1 LQSKCPYRLQ
11 SFFLPIQ
18 EIEEEGIIM
27 TEKKVHPGVE
37 QMKKSLIDG
46 KCSRREFLR
55 TVTLLGVSAT
65 AAYSMAGKILGKNIL
80 PDMVSTAFA
89 AQKKGGVLKY
99 GMQVQEMAD
108 PATYSW
114 TQKSIVS
121 RHIVEYLVETGPD
134 NITRPAL
141 AESWEASD
149 DLKSWTFHL
158 RKGIK
163 WSNGDDFNAD
173 DVVFNFTRWLDPKTG
188 SSNMGLFDAM
198 LEETGEKDAKG
209 NPIKRMS
216 KNAVQKVDNHTV
228 RLNLNSPVLSIPE
241 NLYNYPTG
249 IVHRN
254 FEKEGG
260 DLSKNPVGTG
270 PYTLTEFRVG
280 ELAVLK
286 KRKEPWWG
294 GDVFLDEIRIIDLG
308 EDAGAYL
315 AAIASKQVDVIYN
328 LDLTTLEAAKNIPGI
343 KVVDIPSTQTGVIR
357 MKVNKEPFTDV
368 RVRKAVQMTCDAQRQ
383 LDISHQGLGIVAEHH
398 HVAKIHPEYFALPPF
413 KQDIEGA
420 KKLLAEAGYPN
431 GIELTCNVGNTDGV
445 WEQDSVAVL
454 KEDAAKAGINIKMNV
469 MPMAQYWDVWTKA
482 PLSLTS
488 WTHRPLAVM
497 VLGLAYRTGVPWN
510 ESSYANPEFD
520 AALTEAESTLD
531 IEQRRVKM
539 EKVEKILQDDAV
551 MVQPF
556 FRSVFTAVRD
566 NVVGFEMH
574 PTRYYRFHKV
584 SLA

>member
-1 LQSKCPYRLQ
+1 
-11 SFFLPIQ
+11 
-18 EIEEEGIIM
+18 M
-27 TEKKVHPGVE
+27 TDGKPAGKRIHPGVE
-37 QMKKSLIDG
+37 KMKRALAEG

-55 TVTLLGVSAT
+55 TTTLLGVSAT
-65 AAYSMAGKILGKNIL
+65 AAYGIASKIVGEEVL
-80 PDMVSTAFA
+80 PDFVSSAMAAEQKIGGSLKFGMV
-89 AQKKGGVLKY
+89 
-99 GMQVQEMAD
+99 VQEMAD

-114 TQKSIVS
+114 TQKSIVA
-121 RHIVEYLVETGPD
+121 RHIIEYLVETGPD
-134 NITRPAL
+134 NITRPYL

-149 DLKSWTFHL
+149 DLKTWTFRL
-158 RKGIK
+158 RKGVK

-188 SSNMGLFDAM
+188 SSNLGLFDAM
-198 LEETGEKDAKG
+198 LEDSGEKDQDGK
-209 NPIKRMS
+209 PIKRMIQ
-216 KNAVQKVDNHTV
+216 NAVEKVDDHTV

-270 PYTLTEFRVG
+270 PYTLAEFKVG

-286 KRKEPWWG
+286 KRSEPYWAG
-294 GDVFLDEIRIIDLG
+294 EAFLDEIRFIDLG

-315 AAIASKQVDVIYN
+315 AAIASQQVDGIYN
-328 LDLTTLEAAKNIPGI
+328 LDLTTLEAAKAIPGI
-343 KVVDIPSTQTGVIR
+343 KVVEVPSTQTGVIR
-357 MKVNKEPFTDV
+357 MKVTEKPFDDP
-368 RVRKAVQMTCDAQRQ
+368 RVRKAVQKTCDARRQ
-383 LDISHQGLGIVAEHH
+383 LDIAHRGLGIEAEHH
-398 HVAKIHPEYFALPPF
+398 HVASIHPEYFQLPPF

-420 KKLLAEAGYPN
+420 KKLLAEAGYPD
-431 GIELTCNVGNTDGV
+431 GIELTCTVGNTDGV

-469 MPMAQYWDVWTKA
+469 MPQAQYWDIWTKA

-510 ESSYANPEFD
+510 ESSYANPDFD
-520 AALTEAESTLD
+520 AALTDAESTLD
-531 IEQRRVKM
+531 VEARRAKM
-539 EKVEKILQDDAV
+539 EKVQKILQGDAV

-556 FRSVFTAVRD
+556 FRSVFTAVRE

>member
-1 LQSKCPYRLQ
+1 
-11 SFFLPIQ
+11 
-18 EIEEEGIIM
+18 
-27 TEKKVHPGVE
+27 
-37 QMKKSLIDG
+37 
-46 KCSRREFLR
+46 
-55 TVTLLGVSAT
+55 
-65 AAYSMAGKILGKNIL
+65 
-80 PDMVSTAFA
+80 
-89 AQKKGGVLKY
+89 
-99 GMQVQEMAD
+99 MQVQEMAD

-121 RHIVEYLVETGPD
+121 RHITEYLVETGPD

-149 DLKSWTFHL
+149 DLKTWTFHL
-158 RKGIK
+158 RKGVK
-163 WSNGDDFNAD
+163 WSNGDDFTAD

-188 SSNMGLFDAM
+188 SSNLGLFDAM
-198 LEETGEKDAKG
+198 LEETGKKDSKG
-209 NPIKRMS
+209 NPVKRMS
-216 KNAVQKVDNHTV
+216 KNAVQKVDKYTV
-228 RLNLNSPVLSIPE
+228 RLNLNSPVLAIPE

-286 KRKEPWWG
+286 KRKDPYWG
-294 GDVFLDEIRIIDLG
+294 GEVFLDEIRFIDLG

-315 AAIASKQVDVIYN
+315 AAIASKQVDGIYN

-343 KVVDIPSTQTGVIR
+343 KVVEIPSTQTGVIR
-357 MKVNKEPFTDV
+357 MKVTEKPFDDI
-368 RVRKAVQMTCDAQRQ
+368 RVRKAVQKTCDAKRQ
-383 LDISHQGLGIVAEHH
+383 LDIAHRGLGIVAEHH

-413 KQDIEGA
+413 EQDIEGA

-431 GIELTCNVGNTDGV
+431 GIELTCNVGNTEGV

-454 KEDAAKAGINIKMNV
+454 KEDAAKAGININMNV
-469 MPMAQYWDVWTKA
+469 MPQAQYWDVWTKA

-510 ESSYANPEFD
+510 ESSYANPEWD
-520 AALTEAESTLD
+520 KALTEAESTLNV
-531 IEQRRVKM
+531 EQRRAKM

-556 FRSVFTAVRD
+556 FRAVFTAVRD

>member
-1 LQSKCPYRLQ
+1 MKNENL
-11 SFFLPIQ
+11 
-18 EIEEEGIIM
+18 
-27 TEKKVHPGVE
+27 HPA
-37 QMKKSLIDG
+37 IDKLKDDLAKG
-46 KCSRREFLR
+46 TITRREFLR
-55 TVTLLGVSAT
+55 TTTLLGLSVT
-65 AAYSMAGKILGKNIL
+65 AAYTLVSKILGKDVL
-80 PDMVSTAFA
+80 PDFVTPAIA
-89 AQKKGGVLKY
+89 AEQKMGGVLKF
-99 GMQVQEMAD
+99 GIQVQEMAD

-114 TQKSIVS
+114 TQKSIVA

-134 NITRPAL
+134 NITRPGL
-141 AESWEASD
+141 ASGWEASD
-149 DLKSWTFHL
+149 DLKTWTFHL
-158 RKGIK
+158 RKGVK

-188 SSNMGLFDAM
+188 SSNLGLFDAM
-198 LEETGEKDAKG
+198 LEETEEKDKNG
-209 NPIKRMS
+209 KPVKRMI
-216 KNAVQKVDNHTV
+216 KGAVEKVDAHTI
-228 RLNLNSPVLSIPE
+228 RLNLKSPVLSIPE
-241 NLYNYPTG
+241 NLYNYPTA
-249 IVHRN
+249 IVHRD

-270 PYTLTEFRVG
+270 PYTLAEFRVG

-286 KRKEPWWG
+286 KRKEPYWG
-294 GDVFLDEIRIIDLG
+294 GEVFLDEIRFIDLG

-315 AAIASKQVDVIYN
+315 AAIASQQVDGIYN

-343 KVVDIPSTQTGVIR
+343 NVVSIPSTQTGVIR
-357 MKVNKEPFTDV
+357 MKVTEKPFTDV
-368 RVRKAVQMTCDAQRQ
+368 RVRKAVQKTCDVKRQ
-383 LDISHQGLGIVAEHH
+383 LDIAHRGLGIVAEHH
-398 HVAKIHPEYFALPPF
+398 HVATIHPEYFALPPF
-413 KQDIEGA
+413 KRDIEGA

-431 GIELTCNVGNTDGV
+431 GIELTCNVGNTEGV

-469 MPMAQYWDVWTKA
+469 MPQAQYWDVWTKA

-531 IEQRRVKM
+531 VEKRRAKM
-539 EKVEKILQDDAV
+539 EKLEKMLQDDAI

-556 FRSVFTAVRD
+556 FRAVFTAIRE
-566 NVVGFEMH
+566 NVIGFEMH

>member
-1 LQSKCPYRLQ
+1 
-11 SFFLPIQ
+11 
-18 EIEEEGIIM
+18 M
-27 TEKKVHPGVE
+27 ADKKMHPGVE
-37 QMKKSLIDG
+37 EMKKSLAAG

-55 TVTLLGVSAT
+55 TVTLLGVSAAT
-65 AAYSMAGKILGKNIL
+65 AYGMAGL
-80 PDMVSTAFA
+80 PNFVSSAHA

-99 GMQVQEMAD
+99 GMQVQEMAE

-121 RHIVEYLVETGPD
+121 RHIIEYLVETGPD

-149 DLKSWTFHL
+149 DLKTWTFHL
-158 RKGIK
+158 RKGVK

-188 SSNMGLFDAM
+188 SSNLGLFDAM
-198 LEETGEKDAKG
+198 LEETGEKDDKG
-209 NPIKRMS
+209 NPIKRMA
-216 KNAVQKVDNHTV
+216 KNAVQKVDAHTV
-228 RLNLNSPVLSIPE
+228 RLNLKSPVLSIPE

-249 IVHRN
+249 IVHRD
-254 FEKEGG
+254 FEKQGG

-270 PYTLTEFRVG
+270 PYTLSEFRVG

-286 KRKEPWWG
+286 KRNAPWWG
-294 GDVFLDEIRIIDLG
+294 GEVFLDEIRIIDLG
-308 EDAGAYL
+308 EDPGAYL
-315 AAIASKQVDVIYN
+315 AAIASKQVDVIYG

-343 KVVDIPSTQTGVIR
+343 KVVEIPSTQTGVIR
-357 MKVNKEPFTDV
+357 MKVTEKPFTDK
-368 RVRKAVQMTCDAQRQ
+368 RVRRAVQLTCDVQRQ
-383 LDISHQGLGIVAEHH
+383 LDIAHRGLGIVAEHH
-398 HVAKIHPEYFALPPF
+398 HVATIHPEYFKLPPL
-413 KQDIEGA
+413 KRNIEEA
-420 KKLLAEAGYPN
+420 KKLLKEAGYPN
-431 GIELTCNVGNTDGV
+431 GFEIACNVGNTDGV

-454 KEDAAKAGINIKMNV
+454 KEDAAAAGINIKMNV
-469 MPMAQYWDVWTKA
+469 MPQTQYWDVWTKA

-488 WTHRPLAVM
+488 WTHRPLGVM
-497 VLGLAYRTGVPWN
+497 VLSLAYRTGVPWN

-520 AALTEAESTLD
+520 KALTEAESTLD
-531 IEQRRVKM
+531 VEERRAKM
-539 EKVEKILQDDAV
+539 EKVEKFLQDDAV
-551 MVQPF
+551 LVQPF

>member
-1 LQSKCPYRLQ
+1 
-11 SFFLPIQ
+11 
-18 EIEEEGIIM
+18 M
-27 TEKKVHPGVE
+27 TTKRIHPGVE
-37 QMKKSLIDG
+37 EMKKALADG

-65 AAYSMAGKILGKNIL
+65 AAYSMAGL
-80 PDMVSTAFA
+80 PNFISSAHA
-89 AQKKGGVLKY
+89 AQKKGGVLKF

-114 TQKSIVS
+114 TQKSIVA
-121 RHIVEYLVETGPD
+121 RHIVEYMVETGPD
-134 NITRPAL
+134 NITRPYL

-149 DLKSWTFHL
+149 DLKTWTFHL

-163 WSNGDDFNAD
+163 WSNGDEFNAD

-188 SSNMGLFDAM
+188 SSNLGLFDAM

-209 NPIKRMS
+209 NAIKRMS
-216 KNAVQKVDNHTV
+216 PNAVDKVDNYTV
-228 RLNLNSPVLSIPE
+228 KLNLNSPVLAIPE
-241 NLYNYPTG
+241 NLYNYPTA
-249 IVHRN
+249 IVHRD
-254 FEKEGG
+254 FEKDGG

-270 PYTLTEFRVG
+270 PYTLTQFKVG
-280 ELAVLK
+280 EIAVLK
-286 KRKEPWWG
+286 KRDAEWWG
-294 GDVFLDEIRIIDLG
+294 GEVFLDEIRIIDLG

-315 AAIASKQVDVIYN
+315 AAIASNQVDVIYG

-357 MKVNKEPFTDV
+357 MKVTEAPFTDK
-368 RVRKAVQMTCDAQRQ
+368 RVRRAVQLTCDAQRQ
-383 LDISHQGLGIVAEHH
+383 LDIAHRGLGIVAEHH
-398 HVAKIHPEYFALPPF
+398 HVAKIHPEYFALPPL
-413 KQDIEGA
+413 KRNIAEA
-420 KKLLAEAGYPN
+420 KKLLKEAGFPD
-431 GIELTCNVGNTDGV
+431 GINVSCNVGNTDGV

-454 KEDAAKAGINIKMNV
+454 KEDAAAAGINIKMNV
-469 MPMAQYWDVWTKA
+469 MPQAQYWDVWTKA

-520 AALTEAESTLD
+520 KALTEAESTVNV
-531 IEQRRVKM
+531 EERRVKM
-539 EKVEKILQDDAV
+539 EKVEKILQDDAIL
-551 MVQPF
+551 VQPF
-556 FRSVFTAVRD
+556 FRSVFTAVRE

>member
-1 LQSKCPYRLQ
+1 
-11 SFFLPIQ
+11 
-18 EIEEEGIIM
+18 M
-27 TEKKVHPGVE
+27 TTKKVHPGVQ
-37 QMKKSLIDG
+37 QMEKALTAG

-65 AAYSMAGKILGKNIL
+65 AAYGLVGKLVGNDGL
-80 PDMVSTAFA
+80 PDIISSAHA
-89 AQKKGGVLKY
+89 ATQKKGGVLRF

-134 NITRPAL
+134 NITRPNL

-188 SSNMGLFDAM
+188 SSNLGLFDAM

-209 NPIKRMS
+209 NPIKRMIP
-216 KNAVQKVDNHTV
+216 NAVQKIDNHTV
-228 RLNLNSPVLSIPE
+228 RLNLKSPVLSIPE
-241 NLYNYPTG
+241 NLYNYPTA

-270 PYTLTEFRVG
+270 PYTLSEFRVG
-280 ELAVLK
+280 ELARLT
-286 KRKEPWWG
+286 KRKEPYWG
-294 GDVFLDEIRIIDLG
+294 GEVFLDEIRFVDLG

-315 AAIASKQVDVIYN
+315 AAIASNQVDGIYN

-343 KVVDIPSTQTGVIR
+343 KIVEIPSTQTGVIR
-357 MKVNKEPFTDV
+357 MKVTEKPFDDI
-368 RVRKAVQMTCDAQRQ
+368 RVRRAVQKTCNAQRQ
-383 LDISHQGLGIVAEHH
+383 LDIAHRGLGIVAEHH

-413 KQDIEGA
+413 KPDIEGA
-420 KKLLAEAGYPN
+420 KKLLTEAGYPN
-431 GIELTCNVGNTDGV
+431 GIELSCNVGNTEGV

-469 MPMAQYWDVWTKA
+469 MPQAQYWDVWTKA

-510 ESSYANPEFD
+510 ESSYANPEWD

-531 IEQRRVKM
+531 VESRRVKM

-556 FRSVFTAVRD
+556 FRAVFTAIRD

-584 SLA
+584 SFA

>member
-1 LQSKCPYRLQ
+1 MK
-11 SFFLPIQ
+11 
-18 EIEEEGIIM
+18 
-27 TEKKVHPGVE
+27 EKKRVHPAIHDFKVDMDKGR
-37 QMKKSLIDG
+37 IT
-46 KCSRREFLR
+46 RREFLR
-55 TVTLLGVSAT
+55 YATLLGMSTV
-65 AAYSMAGKILGKNIL
+65 AASQMAGFTWPKK
-80 PDMVSTAFA
+80 AFA
-89 AQKKGGVLKY
+89 AQKRGGVLRF

-108 PATYSW
+108 PGTYSW

-121 RHIVEYLVETGPD
+121 RHMVEYLVETGPD
-134 NITRPAL
+134 NITRPYL
-141 AESWEASD
+141 AESWEASA
-149 DLKSWTFHL
+149 DLKTWTFHL
-158 RKGIK
+158 RKGVK

-188 SSNMGLFDAM
+188 SSNLGLFDAM

-209 NPIKRMS
+209 NPVKRMIP
-216 KNAVQKVDNHTV
+216 NAVQKVDNHTV
-228 RLNLNSPVLSIPE
+228 KLNLKSPVLSIPE
-241 NLYNYPTG
+241 NLYNYPTA
-249 IVHRN
+249 IVNRN
-254 FEKEGG
+254 FEKDGG

-270 PYTLTEFRVG
+270 PYTLSEFRVG

-286 KRKEPWWG
+286 KRKEPYWG
-294 GDVFLDEIRIIDLG
+294 GDVFLDEIRFVDLG

-315 AAIASKQVDVIYN
+315 AAIASKQVDGIYN

-343 KVVDIPSTQTGVIR
+343 KIAEIPSTQTGVIR
-357 MKVNKEPFTDV
+357 MKVTEKPFDDI
-368 RVRKAVQMTCDAQRQ
+368 RVRRAVQKTCDAQRQ
-383 LDISHQGLGIVAEHH
+383 LDIAHRGLGIVAEHH
-398 HVAKIHPEYFALPPF
+398 HVAKIHPEYFALPPI
-413 KQDIEGA
+413 KRDIEGA

-431 GIELTCNVGNTDGV
+431 GIEMSCNVGNAEGV

-469 MPMAQYWDVWTKA
+469 MPQAQYWDVWTKA

-510 ESSYANPEFD
+510 ESSYANPKWD

-531 IEQRRVKM
+531 VEKRRVKM

-556 FRSVFTAVRD
+556 FRAVFTAVRD

>member
-1 LQSKCPYRLQ
+1 
-11 SFFLPIQ
+11 
-18 EIEEEGIIM
+18 M
-27 TEKKVHPGVE
+27 TTKRVHPGVR
-37 QMKKSLIDG
+37 QMEKALTEG

-65 AAYSMAGKILGKNIL
+65 AAYGMVGKIAGMPSII
-80 PDMVSTAFA
+80 SSAHA
-89 AQKKGGVLKY
+89 ATQKKGGVLRF

-134 NITRPAL
+134 NITRPNL

-149 DLKSWTFHL
+149 DLKTWTFHL

-163 WSNGDDFNAD
+163 WSNGDEFIAD

-188 SSNMGLFDAM
+188 SSNLGLFDAM

-209 NPIKRMS
+209 NPIKRMI
-216 KNAVQKVDNHTV
+216 KNAVQKADNHTV
-228 RLNLNSPVLSIPE
+228 RLNLKSPVLSIPE
-241 NLYNYPTG
+241 NLYNYPTA

-270 PYTLTEFRVG
+270 PYTLSEFRVG
-280 ELAVLK
+280 ELARLT
-286 KRKEPWWG
+286 KRKEPYWG
-294 GDVFLDEIRIIDLG
+294 GDVFLDEIRFVDLG

-315 AAIASKQVDVIYN
+315 AAIASNQVDGIYN

-343 KVVDIPSTQTGVIR
+343 KIVEIPSTQTGVIR
-357 MKVNKEPFTDV
+357 MKVTEKPFDDI
-368 RVRKAVQMTCDAQRQ
+368 RVRKAVQKTCDAQRQ
-383 LDISHQGLGIVAEHH
+383 LDIAHRGLGIVSEHH

-431 GIELTCNVGNTDGV
+431 GIELSCNVGNTEGV

-469 MPMAQYWDVWTKA
+469 MPQAQYWDVWTKA

-510 ESSYANPEFD
+510 ESSYASPEFD
-520 AALTEAESTLD
+520 AALTAAESTLD
-531 IEQRRVKM
+531 VEARRAKM

-556 FRSVFTAVRD
+556 FRAVFTAIRD

>member
-1 LQSKCPYRLQ
+1 
-11 SFFLPIQ
+11 
-18 EIEEEGIIM
+18 M
-27 TEKKVHPGVE
+27 DEKKKQTTLRVHPGVE
-37 QMKKSLIDG
+37 QMKKALADG

-65 AAYSMAGKILGKNIL
+65 AAYSMAGL
-80 PDMVSTAFA
+80 PNFVPSAHA
-89 AQKKGGVLKY
+89 AQKKGGVLKF

-114 TQKSIVS
+114 TQKSIVA
-121 RHIVEYLVETGPD
+121 RHIIEYLVETGPD
-134 NITRPAL
+134 NVTRPYL
-141 AESWEASD
+141 AERWEASD
-149 DLKSWTFHL
+149 DLKTWTFHL
-158 RKGIK
+158 RKGVK

-188 SSNMGLFDAM
+188 SSNLGLFNAM
-198 LEETGEKDAKG
+198 LEETGKKDAKG
-209 NPIKRMS
+209 NPVKRMT
-216 KNAVQKVDNHTV
+216 KNAVQKVDSHTV

-270 PYTLTEFRVG
+270 PYSLTEFKVG

-286 KRKEPWWG
+286 KRKEPYWG
-294 GDVFLDEIRIIDLG
+294 GEVFLDEVRFVDLG

-315 AAIASKQVDVIYN
+315 AAIASKQVDGIYG

-343 KVVDIPSTQTGVIR
+343 KVVSIPSTQTGVIR
-357 MKVNKEPFTDV
+357 MKVNKKPFTDV
-368 RVRKAVQMTCDAQRQ
+368 RVRKAVQKTCDARRQ
-383 LDISHQGLGIVAEHH
+383 LDIAHQGLGIVAEHH
-398 HVAKIHPEYFALPPF
+398 HVATIHPEYFALPPF

-431 GIELTCNVGNTDGV
+431 GIEMTCNVGNTEGV

-469 MPMAQYWDVWTKA
+469 MPQAQYWDVWTKA

-531 IEQRRVKM
+531 VEHRRVKM
-539 EKVEKILQDDAV
+539 EKVEKILQGDAV

>member
-1 LQSKCPYRLQ
+1 MQNEN
-11 SFFLPIQ
+11 I
-18 EIEEEGIIM
+18 
-27 TEKKVHPGVE
+27 HPA
-37 QMKKSLIDG
+37 IDKLKDDLAKG
-46 KCSRREFLR
+46 KTTRREFLR

-65 AAYSMAGKILGKNIL
+65 AAYSMVGTILGKDVL
-80 PDMVSTAFA
+80 PDIISSAHA
-89 AQKKGGVLKY
+89 ATQKKGGILKY

-108 PATYSW
+108 PGTYSW

-121 RHIVEYLVETGPD
+121 RHIIEYLVETGPD
-134 NITRPAL
+134 NITRPSL
-141 AESWEASD
+141 ATSWEASD
-149 DLKSWTFHL
+149 DLKTWTFHL
-158 RKGIK
+158 RKGVK

-188 SSNMGLFDAM
+188 SSNLGLFDAM

-209 NPIKRMS
+209 NAIKRMA
-216 KNAVQKVDNHTV
+216 KNAVQKVDKHTV
-228 RLNLNSPVLSIPE
+228 RLNLKSPVLSIPE

-286 KRKEPWWG
+286 KRKAPYWG
-294 GDVFLDEIRIIDLG
+294 GEVYLDEIRIIDLG

-343 KVVDIPSTQTGVIR
+343 RVVDIPSTQTGVIR
-357 MKVNKEPFTDV
+357 MKVTEKPFTDI
-368 RVRKAVQMTCDAQRQ
+368 RVRKAVQKTCDAQRQ
-383 LDISHQGLGIVAEHH
+383 LDIAHQGLGIVAEHH
-398 HVAKIHPEYFALPPF
+398 HVASIHPEYFALPPF
-413 KQDIEGA
+413 KKDIAGA

-431 GIELTCNVGNTDGV
+431 GIEFTCNVGNTDGV

-497 VLGLAYRTGVPWN
+497 VLGLAYRSGVPWN

-520 AALTEAESTLD
+520 AALTAAESTLNV
-531 IEQRRVKM
+531 EQRRAKM

-551 MVQPF
+551 LIQPF

>member
-1 LQSKCPYRLQ
+1 
-11 SFFLPIQ
+11 
-18 EIEEEGIIM
+18 M
-27 TEKKVHPGVE
+27 HPGVE

-55 TVTLLGVSAT
+55 TVTLLGVTAT
-65 AAYSMAGKILGKNIL
+65 TAYGMASKILGKKIV
-80 PDMVSTAFA
+80 PDFVGTAHA

-99 GMQVQEMAD
+99 AMQVQEMAD
-108 PATYSW
+108 PATWSW
-114 TQKSIVS
+114 TQKSIVG

-134 NITRPAL
+134 NITRPGL
-141 AESWEASD
+141 ATSWEASD
-149 DLKSWTFHL
+149 DLKTWTFHL
-158 RKGIK
+158 RTGVK

-188 SSNMGLFDAM
+188 SSNLGLFDAM
-198 LEETGEKDAKG
+198 LEETGEKDSKG
-209 NPIKRMS
+209 NPVKRMS
-216 KNAVQKVDNHTV
+216 PNAVKKVDNHTV
-228 RLNLNSPVLSIPE
+228 RLNLNSPVLAIPE
-241 NLYNYPTG
+241 NLYNYPTA

-270 PYTLTEFRVG
+270 PYTLTEFKVG

-286 KRKEPWWG
+286 KRNEKWWG
-294 GDVFLDEIRIIDLG
+294 GDVYLDEIRIVDLG

-315 AAIASKQVDVIYN
+315 AAIASKQVDVIYA

-357 MKVNKEPFTDV
+357 MKVTEKPFTDK
-368 RVRKAVQMTCDAQRQ
+368 RVRRAVQLTCDAQRQ
-383 LDISHQGLGIVAEHH
+383 LDIAHRGLGIVAEHH
-398 HVAKIHPEYFALPPF
+398 HVATIHPEYFKLPPL
-413 KQDIEGA
+413 KRNIA
-420 KKLLAEAGYPN
+420 KAKELLKEAGYPD
-431 GIELTCNVGNTDGV
+431 GINVSCNVGNTDGV

-454 KEDAAKAGINIKMNV
+454 KEDAAAAGINIKMNV
-469 MPMAQYWDVWTKA
+469 MPQAQYWDVWTKA

-520 AALTEAESTLD
+520 KALTEAESTVNV
-531 IEQRRVKM
+531 EERRAKM
-539 EKVEKILQDDAV
+539 EKVEKLLQDDAV
-551 MVQPF
+551 LVQPF
-556 FRSVFTAVRD
+556 FRSVFTAVRE

>member
-1 LQSKCPYRLQ
+1 
-11 SFFLPIQ
+11 
-18 EIEEEGIIM
+18 M
-27 TEKKVHPGVE
+27 TTKRMHPGVE

-65 AAYSMAGKILGKNIL
+65 AAYSMAGL
-80 PDMVSTAFA
+80 PAFVSPAHA
-89 AQKKGGVLKY
+89 AQKKGGVLKFA
-99 GMQVQEMAD
+99 MQVQEMAD
-108 PATYSW
+108 PATWSW
-114 TQKSIVS
+114 TQKSIVG
-121 RHIVEYLVETGPD
+121 RHIIEYLVETGPD
-134 NITRPAL
+134 NITRPGL
-141 AESWEASD
+141 ATSWEASD
-149 DLKSWTFHL
+149 DLKTWTFHL
-158 RKGIK
+158 RKGVK

-188 SSNMGLFDAM
+188 SSNLGLFNAM

-209 NPIKRMS
+209 NAIKRMT

-228 RLNLNSPVLSIPE
+228 KLNLNSPVLAIPE
-241 NLYNYPTG
+241 NLYNYPTA

-286 KRKEPWWG
+286 KRKAPWWG
-294 GDVFLDEIRIIDLG
+294 GDVFLDEIRVVDLG

-315 AAIASKQVDVIYN
+315 AAIASKQVDAIYG

-357 MKVNKEPFTDV
+357 MKITEKPFTDR
-368 RVRKAVQMTCDAQRQ
+368 RVRRAVQLTCDAQRQ
-383 LDISHQGLGIVAEHH
+383 LDIAHRGLGIVAEHH
-398 HVAKIHPEYFALPPF
+398 HVATIHPEYFKLPPL
-413 KQDIEGA
+413 KRNIAEA
-420 KKLLAEAGYPN
+420 KKLLKEAGYPD
-431 GIELTCNVGNTDGV
+431 GIEVSCNVGNTEGV

-454 KEDAAKAGINIKMNV
+454 KEDAAAAGINIKMNV
-469 MPMAQYWDVWTKA
+469 MPQAQYWDVWTKA

-520 AALTEAESTLD
+520 KALTEAESTVNV
-531 IEQRRVKM
+531 EQRRVKM
-539 EKVEKILQDDAV
+539 EKVEKLLQDDAV
-551 MVQPF
+551 LVQPF
-556 FRSVFTAVRD
+556 FRSVFTAIRD

-584 SLA
+584 SLS

>member
-1 LQSKCPYRLQ
+1 
-11 SFFLPIQ
+11 
-18 EIEEEGIIM
+18 
-27 TEKKVHPGVE
+27 
-37 QMKKSLIDG
+37 MKKSLIDG

-55 TVTLLGVSAT
+55 TVTLLGISAT

-80 PDMVSTAFA
+80 PDMVSTAHA
-89 AQKKGGVLKY
+89 AQKMGGVIKF

-108 PATYSW
+108 PGTYSW

-121 RHIVEYLVETGPD
+121 RHMVEYLVETGPD
-134 NITRPAL
+134 NITRPGL

-158 RKGIK
+158 RKGVK
-163 WSNGDDFNAD
+163 WSNGDDFIAD

-188 SSNMGLFDAM
+188 SSNLGLFDAM
-198 LEETGEKDAKG
+198 LEETGAKDAKG
-209 NPIKRMS
+209 NPVKRMS
-216 KNAVQKVDNHTV
+216 NNAVQKVDNHTV

-286 KRKEPWWG
+286 KRKAPWWG
-294 GDVFLDEIRIIDLG
+294 GDVFLDEIRIVDLG

-315 AAIASKQVDVIYN
+315 AAIASKQVDVIYG

-357 MKVNKEPFTDV
+357 MKVNKEPFTDI

-383 LDISHQGLGIVAEHH
+383 LDIAHQGLGIVAEHH
-398 HVAKIHPEYFALPPF
+398 HVASIHPEYFALPPF
-413 KQDIEGA
+413 KQNIAGA

-431 GIELTCNVGNTDGV
+431 GLELTCNVGNTDGV

-469 MPMAQYWDVWTKA
+469 MPQAQYWDVWTKA

-510 ESSYANPEFD
+510 ESSYANPAFD
-520 AALTEAESTLD
+520 AALTAAESTLNVAD
-531 IEQRRVKM
+531 RKTKM

-551 MVQPF
+551 LIQPF
-556 FRSVFTAVRD
+556 FRSVFTAVRE

>member
-1 LQSKCPYRLQ
+1 
-11 SFFLPIQ
+11 
-18 EIEEEGIIM
+18 M
-27 TEKKVHPGVE
+27 TTEKEKPTNERVHPGV
-37 QMKKSLIDG
+37 KKMEKALAEG

-65 AAYSMAGKILGKNIL
+65 AAYSMAGL
-80 PDMVSTAFA
+80 PNFIRSAHA
-89 AQKKGGVLKY
+89 AQKMGGVMKF

-114 TQKSIVS
+114 TQKSIVA

-141 AESWEASD
+141 AEKWEASD
-149 DLKSWTFHL
+149 DLKTWTFHL
-158 RKGIK
+158 RKGVK

-188 SSNMGLFDAM
+188 SSNLGLFDAM
-198 LEETGEKDAKG
+198 LEETGEKDKKG
-209 NPIKRMS
+209 NPVKRMI
-216 KNAVQKVDNHTV
+216 KGAVEKVDNHTV
-228 RLNLNSPVLSIPE
+228 KLNLKSPVLSIPE
-241 NLYNYPTG
+241 NLYNYPTA
-249 IVHRN
+249 IVNRN
-254 FEKEGG
+254 FEKDGG

-270 PYTLTEFRVG
+270 PYTMTEFRVG

-286 KRKEPWWG
+286 KRKEPYWG
-294 GDVFLDEIRIIDLG
+294 GDVFLDEIRFIDLG
-308 EDAGAYL
+308 EDPGAYL
-315 AAIASKQVDVIYN
+315 AAIASKQVDGIYN
-328 LDLTTLEAAKNIPGI
+328 IDLTTLEAAKKIPGV
-343 KVVDIPSTQTGVIR
+343 KVVEIPSTQTGVIR
-357 MKVNKEPFTDV
+357 MKVTEKPFTDK
-368 RVRKAVQMTCDAQRQ
+368 RVRRAVQLTCDAQRQ
-383 LDISHQGLGIVAEHH
+383 LDIAHRGLGIVAEHH
-398 HVAKIHPEYFALPPF
+398 HVASIHPEYFKLPAF
-413 KQDIEGA
+413 KQNIAEA
-420 KKLLAEAGYPN
+420 KKLLAEAGFPN
-431 GIELTCNVGNTDGV
+431 GIEVTCNVGNTDGV

-469 MPMAQYWDVWTKA
+469 MPQAQYWDVWTKA

-510 ESSYANPEFD
+510 ESSYANPEWD
-520 AALTEAESTLD
+520 KALTDAESTLD
-531 IEQRRVKM
+531 VESRRAKM

-556 FRSVFTAVRD
+556 FRAVFTAIRD

-584 SLA
+584 SLG

>member
-1 LQSKCPYRLQ
+1 
-11 SFFLPIQ
+11 
-18 EIEEEGIIM
+18 M
-27 TEKKVHPGVE
+27 TTKAKNPTTKRVHPGVE
-37 QMKKSLIDG
+37 KMKKSLADG

-55 TVTLLGVSAT
+55 TTTLLGLSAT
-65 AAYSMAGKILGKNIL
+65 AAYSMASKIVGEDVL
-80 PDMVSTAFA
+80 PSYVSSALA
-89 AQKKGGVLKY
+89 GQKKGGVLKF
-99 GMQVQEMAD
+99 GMNVQEMAD

-114 TQKSIVS
+114 TQKSIIA
-121 RHIVEYLVETGPD
+121 RHIIEYLVETGPD
-134 NITRPAL
+134 NITRPYL
-141 AESWEASD
+141 AKSWEASD
-149 DLKSWTFHL
+149 DLKTWTFHL

-173 DVVFNFTRWLDPKTG
+173 DVVFTFTRWLDPKTG
-188 SSNMGLFDAM
+188 SSNLGLFNAM

-209 NPIKRMS
+209 KAIKRMT
-216 KNAVQKVDNHTV
+216 KNAVQKVDAHTV
-228 RLNLNSPVLSIPE
+228 KLNLNTPVLSIPE

-270 PYTLTEFRVG
+270 PYTLTKFKVG
-280 ELAVLK
+280 EIAVLK
-286 KRKEPWWG
+286 KRKEPYWG
-294 GDVFLDEIRIIDLG
+294 GEVFLDEIRFIDLG
-308 EDAGAYL
+308 EDPGAYL
-315 AAIASKQVDVIYN
+315 AAIASKQVDGIYQ

-343 KVVDIPSTQTGVIR
+343 KVISIPSTQTGVIR
-357 MKVNKEPFTDV
+357 MKVNKKPFTDI
-368 RVRKAVQMTCDAQRQ
+368 RVRKAVQKCCDAQRQ
-383 LDISHQGLGIVAEHH
+383 LDIAHRGLGIVAEHH

-420 KKLLAEAGYPN
+420 KKLLAEAGYAN
-431 GIELTCNVGNTDGV
+431 GLELSCNVGNTDGV

-454 KEDAAKAGINIKMNV
+454 KEDAAKAGINIKINK
-469 MPMAQYWDVWTKA
+469 MPTAQYWDNWTKA
-482 PLSLTS
+482 PFSLTS

-510 ESSYANPEFD
+510 ESSYANPEWD
-520 AALTEAESTLD
+520 KALTEAESTLD
-531 IEQRRVKM
+531 VESRRAKM

-566 NVVGFEMH
+566 DVVGFEMH

-584 SLA
+584 SLS